1 MDNVEEKSIEL
12 PDNKLFSFPSKIVY
26 HHYDNRIFVISV
38 DTANWLI
45 LNNEEELAFF
55 ELLKKYQLKEALE
68 HFSGSTE
75 SAESVLAQIIGRDFE
90 NTKVELKS
98 IESSLHLYLTN
109 DCNMRCP
116 HCYMNA
122 GIKNNNE
129 LEKSE
134 ILLLLQG
141 AAKHGVSHLIL
152 SGGEIMLCADL
163 VEYINLASKLGMSVE
178 LLTNGTLLTEKFI
191 LEIKDKVTRV
201 QVSIDG
207 YDEISNSKIRGK
219 GNFIRA
225 LNAVDLLV
233 KHSIAVDIGITP
245 RFHDKLHEEVNN
257 FVSFVKH
264 ISEKYKDKV
273 TVAFTSALFD
283 GRDLRLT
290 DSDREYYSECV
301 SEITKK
307 SFGGMNKDLGFIKY
321 HGQHGIDEN
330 CAYGNITI
338 SSTGDIYFC
347 AQISQMKSFGN
358 IREIGI
364 DKMFEFSNKA
374 KEKSNINNVE
384 PCKDCEV
391 KYICGGDCRI
401 KFFESLKDC
410 TSNEMPYRLCNDKI
424 KSSVYEQMLR
434 THEYLFV

>member
-45 LNNEEELAFF
+45 LNNEEELDFF
-55 ELLKKYQLKEALE
+55 ELLNKYQLKEALE

-98 IESSLHLYLTN
+98 TESSLHLYLTN
-109 DCNMRCP
+109 KCNMRCP

-134 ILLLLQG
+134 ILLLLQ
-141 AAKHGVSHLIL
+141 AAANHGVSHLIL

-163 VEYINLASKLGMSVE
+163 VEYINFASKLGMSVE

-191 LEIKDKVTRV
+191 LEIKDKITRV

-219 GNFIRA
+219 GNFIR
-225 LNAVDLLV
+225 VMISYTR
-233 KHSIAVDIGITP
+233 KSIT
-245 RFHDKLHEEVNN
+245 LC
-257 FVSFVKH
+257 
-264 ISEKYKDKV
+264 
-273 TVAFTSALFD
+273 
-283 GRDLRLT
+283 RL
-290 DSDREYYSECV
+290 SN
-301 SEITKK
+301 ILAKNTKK
-307 SFGGMNKDLGFIKY
+307 QLQSHLPVPYLMV
-321 HGQHGIDEN
+321 GI
-330 CAYGNITI
+330 
-338 SSTGDIYFC
+338 
-347 AQISQMKSFGN
+347 
-358 IREIGI
+358 
-364 DKMFEFSNKA
+364 
-374 KEKSNINNVE
+374 
-384 PCKDCEV
+384 
-391 KYICGGDCRI
+391 
-401 KFFESLKDC
+401 
-410 TSNEMPYRLCNDKI
+410 
-424 KSSVYEQMLR
+424 
-434 THEYLFV
+434 